1 MFKVPGNPT
10 TIYALYDYYQKQ
22 FEENNNE
29 PVVQTISLAKLPSH
43 IRYNVHDVTH
53 LLKKLLYCIPG
64 GLLGSP
70 AVFQALYN
78 IHSFVSPDPSL
89 GDHILSK
96 VKPRMIA
103 LALASINLH
112 SRISLICAVFGLLR
126 AVSLASDFEMEP
138 RLRDPHE
145 TLTPMKEDA
154 LSIIFGPLLLG
165 DKSDQIL
172 VPESE
177 DKGGLLHPKPVPT
190 TNATPKLSKYT
201 GRHGGAHTKMQTG
214 KAKRAALVCEM
225 LISSWED
232 ICYQLKKIDA
242 LGITARSYDLP
253 ATGPEAAAAE
263 AASPAGAD
271 THSKSQEKNSSIS
284 SFRGF
289 GTSSLRKKGKAPKR
303 GRIPFEF
310 GSMRQ
315 HSSQTPAQAPP
326 QAPPP
331 SKSPVDDL
339 MRFSAHSSLE
349 KGDDV
354 FSTPI
359 APKNMSPVP
368 EVSPQSLES
377 SPNWRIIAPDTPIRN
392 KKGTHRYTMPATITR
407 SSSTTIQAEDN
418 EEIASYH
425 PSRES
430 SRASSP
436 GLEIAAQAAT
446 RFRLAFLSGEPVV
459 REVSLESPEEL
470 RPVKPTN
477 EDWKPSEPRSS
488 APKLGAEI
496 PELSFTPKTSRLFD
510 PSEFSLD
517 DTTPKPLNI
526 KNKTKPKVVP
536 AFSIFEDKPLIEPP
550 PASPTLTLTRPNS
563 KVDVKL
569 ASKIP
574 AQNLPIRSTVP
585 ALPESPVRIQNA
597 PLQPATPNRRP
608 RASTE
613 SDVEDRSFWRS
624 ADSPSPGKKGP
635 RNNSTLY
642 AEIRRLQRLVEV
654 KTEEV
659 NAARKELDIL
669 HNRAGAGALNQMLRE
684 AQEETKIW
692 KNRAEWAEKQL
703 RNMAPT
709 EQQQKSIET
718 SVIGRGRYSL
728 G

>member
-1 MFKVPGNPT
+1 
-10 TIYALYDYYQKQ
+10 
-22 FEENNNE
+22 
-29 PVVQTISLAKLPSH
+29 
-43 IRYNVHDVTH
+43 
-53 LLKKLLYCIPG
+53 
-64 GLLGSP
+64 
-70 AVFQALYN
+70 
-78 IHSFVSPDPSL
+78 
-89 GDHILSK
+89 
-96 VKPRMIA
+96 MIA

-112 SRISLICAVFGLLR
+112 FRISLICAVFGLLR

-145 TLTPMKEDA
+145 TLTAMKEDA
-154 LSIIFGPLLLG
+154 LGIIFGPLLLG

-172 VPESE
+172 ISE
-177 DKGGLLHPKPVPT
+177 NEDRGGLLHPKPVPT

-201 GRHGGAHTKMQTG
+201 NRHGSAYAKMQMG
-214 KAKRAALVCEM
+214 KTKRAALVCEM
-225 LISSWED
+225 LINSWED

-242 LGITARSYDLP
+242 LGITAKSYDLP
-253 ATGPEAAAAE
+253 MTSPEAVVE
-263 AASPAGAD
+263 TASPVGAD
-271 THSKSQEKNSSIS
+271 THSKNQEKNSSIP

-310 GSMRQ
+310 GPMRQ
-315 HSSQTPAQAPP
+315 HSSQAPAQAPP
-326 QAPPP
+326 QATPP

-339 MRFSAHSSLE
+339 MRFSVHSSLG

-392 KKGTHRYTMPATITR
+392 KKGTHRHSMPATITR
-407 SSSTTIQAEDN
+407 SSSATIQAEDN
-418 EEIASYH
+418 EEIAPYH
-425 PSRES
+425 ASRES

-446 RFRLAFLSGEPVV
+446 RFRLAFLSGEPAA
-459 REVSLESPEEL
+459 REISLGSPEEL
-470 RPVKPTN
+470 RPVKSAKG
-477 EDWKPSEPRSS
+477 ERKPSEPRSS

-496 PELSFTPKTSRLFD
+496 PELSFTPKTSKLFD

-569 ASKIP
+569 ASKVP

-585 ALPESPVRIQNA
+585 VPPESPVRTQNA

-613 SDVEDRSFWRS
+613 SDIEDRSTWRC

-709 EQQQKSIET
+709 EQQKSIET

>member
-22 FEENNNE
+22 FEENNE

-89 GDHILSK
+89 GDHISSK

-126 AVSLASDFEMEP
+126 AVSLASGFEMEP

-145 TLTPMKEDA
+145 TFTAMKEDA

-172 VPESE
+172 VPENE
-177 DKGGLLHPKPVPT
+177 DRGGLLHPKPVPT

-201 GRHGGAHTKMQTG
+201 GRHGSTYTKMQTG

-253 ATGPEAAAAE
+253 VTGPEAVAE
-263 AASPAGAD
+263 ATSLADAD
-271 THSKSQEKNSSIS
+271 THSKNQEKNSSIP

-339 MRFSAHSSLE
+339 MQFSAHSPLE
-349 KGDDV
+349 RGDDV

-392 KKGTHRYTMPATITR
+392 KKGTHRHSMPATITR
-407 SSSTTIQAEDN
+407 SSSTIIQAEDN

-425 PSRES
+425 PSHES

-470 RPVKPTN
+470 RPVKPAN
-477 EDWKPSEPRSS
+477 EEWKPSEPRSS

-613 SDVEDRSFWRS
+613 SDVEDRSFWRN

-642 AEIRRLQRLVEV
+642 AEIRRLQRLVEA